1 MSELSGGHVQIQRDV
16 REFIQKGL
24 VRDVRAIKDDES
36 LLEAGVVDS
45 LGVLALIEYIERR
58 YGLQVTENEMM
69 PENFETIGAIAAFVE
84 RRLND
89 HA

>member
-1 MSELSGGHVQIQRDV
+1 MQIQRDV

-58 YGLQVTENEMM
+58 YGLQITENEMM
-69 PENFETIGAIAAFVE
+69 PENSETIGAIAAFVE

>member
-1 MSELSGGHVQIQRDV
+1 
-16 REFIQKGL
+16 
-24 VRDVRAIKDDES
+24 
-36 LLEAGVVDS
+36 
-45 LGVLALIEYIERR
+45 VLALIEYIERR
-58 YGLQVTENEMM
+58 YWLQFTENEMM